1 MNQKLTTVD
10 YYAERIY
17 SGGTPTTSN
26 SDYWNGNLG
35 WLSSGE
41 TRNRFITNTEK
52 TITQLGADNSSTRL
66 ASKYDIVIA
75 SAGQGLTRG
84 QTSMLLLDTY
94 INQSVLV
101 IHADKLVLPFI
112 FWNLASRYDELRA
125 ISDSSSIRGSL
136 TTKTI
141 ASFEMPLA
149 NPEDLQKFSEFAWSI
164 IPMIENNLL
173 ENQRLEAIRNVLLPR
188 LISGEIDVSEINI

>member
-1 MNQKLTTVD
+1 
-10 YYAERIY
+10 
-17 SGGTPTTSN
+17 
-26 SDYWNGNLG
+26 
-35 WLSSGE
+35 
-41 TRNRFITNTEK
+41 
-52 TITQLGADNSSTRL
+52 
-66 ASKYDIVIA
+66 
-75 SAGQGLTRG
+75 
-84 QTSMLLLDTY
+84 MLLLDTY

-164 IPMIENNLL
+164 IPMVENNLL
-173 ENQRLEAIRNVLLPR
+173 ENQRLEAIRDVLLPR